1 MDYGKEVSTLISR
14 LTDSSRY
21 DKQIRPN
28 FGGTPVMVNITIL
41 VNDISQLSEINMVSW
56 EKRSLEICPNG
67 DWLPFRCL
75 NATEPERNVNTNC
88 SNGFQL
94 LKLRKQYVRNELLML
109 MDIGIPLIVYNSLES
124 VRWL

>member
-1 MDYGKEVSTLISR
+1 MILYSVPVVGSQAVRSQLVSNNMMDYGKEVSTLISR

-67 DWLPFRCL
+67 D
-75 NATEPERNVNTNC
+75 
-88 SNGFQL
+88 
-94 LKLRKQYVRNELLML
+94 
-109 MDIGIPLIVYNSLES
+109 
-124 VRWL
+124 